1 MLLANTHI
9 KTASTS
15 AVLTCIPR
23 YPDSL
28 SIDTRLAP
36 GSTALIGRFLVKY
49 LFLKRRQYQMESGEG
64 RTSVVSRL
72 AMRPRRSMSRGPEG
86 YENMRKE
93 FPLDEDSALVVR
105 IASGDLSAFEEMV
118 RKYQAAVYRLA
129 FRATYNHEDARDLT
143 QEVFLDAFRSIRGF
157 RRDSK
162 LGTWLYRIATNKTI
176 DWWRRQRRQGAR
188 VISFTCLEEIS
199 CQDNPEGHSG
209 EFDPPDDDIGPEET
223 VINRERAEL
232 LWREVAAL
240 PENYRIVI
248 ILYHYEGLSY
258 REIGEIL
265 KLPLRTVETR
275 LYRAK
280 KILQSRLVGGGKF

>member
-1 MLLANTHI
+1 
-9 KTASTS
+9 
-15 AVLTCIPR
+15 
-23 YPDSL
+23 
-28 SIDTRLAP
+28 
-36 GSTALIGRFLVKY
+36 
-49 LFLKRRQYQMESGEG
+49 
-64 RTSVVSRL
+64 
-72 AMRPRRSMSRGPEG
+72 
-86 YENMRKE
+86 MRKE
-93 FPLDEDSALVVR
+93 FPLDEDSAIVAR